1 MLQAKICY
9 KGEEVRQKE
18 REGVRDPPLPHPHNF
33 SAFLMPER
41 KPFIFFLL
49 NYAFDSG
56 GTGKNRVFQAEKR
69 LRDVPKGKH
78 TFQELK
84 GLFYGQSLASK
95 EKAMQIKAEK

>member
-49 NYAFDSG
+49 NYAFDS
-56 GTGKNRVFQAEKR
+56 VSS
-69 LRDVPKGKH
+69 
-78 TFQELK
+78 
-84 GLFYGQSLASK
+84 GQSLSVTHLWLQC
-95 EKAMQIKAEK
+95 EGLNYL